1 MKDGAASGIGATT
14 ALVDW
19 HRIDWRSVNKRVRNL
34 RQRIYRASQQQQWNR
49 VRSLMKLMLRSY
61 ANLLWSVRRVT
72 QLNAGRKTAG
82 IDGYRALT
90 PSERV
95 NLVHQMS
102 VYAPHQVRPTQ
113 RLYIPKANGQRRPL
127 GIPCVRDRV
136 AQSIVKNAL
145 EPSWEAR
152 FEAHSYGFRP
162 GRSAQDAIDQTW
174 IRLNKGHDSW
184 ILDADIRSAFD
195 TISHQFILDAIGLCP
210 GREWI
215 RQWLKAGYMEAE
227 MFHPT
232 EAGTP
237 QGGVISPLLAN
248 IALDGMGPLLSQ
260 FTDRKA
266 FRRTEP
272 GREGQIGYRQVTRYG
287 FIRYADDFLVTARSR
302 EALEAILP
310 VLQDW
315 LQQRGLVLHP
325 EKTRIVHK
333 DGGFDFLGFHIQTRQ
348 GKCLITPQPAKVK
361 TKLQMLR
368 AWLKAHLHT
377 SPALVIRFLNPI
389 LQGWGRY
396 YRHVVSKR
404 VFNAMD
410 DQLWRAIWRWCLR
423 RHPNKSKTWVAQRYF
438 QAFGYRHW
446 VFAAT
451 VQTPNG
457 DDQSISLFR
466 LDSLTIE
473 RHVKVKGTASPDD
486 PELRDYWQR
495 RQQRQGK
502 LYWSRGSK
510 YYRLAQAQQ
519 WRCPVCGEALING
532 EEVHAHHCLPVQLGG
547 MSINENL
554 QLLHHACHRQVHG
567 QAQISVGSLRA

>member
-1 MKDGAASGIGATT
+1 VKDRVGNDIGATT
-14 ALVDW
+14 AQVDW
-19 HRIDWRSVNKRVRNL
+19 HSIVWKSVNKRLRNL
-34 RQRIYRASQQQQWNR
+34 RRRIYRASQQQQWNR
-49 VRSLMKLMLRSY
+49 VRSLMKLMLRSH

-82 IDGYRALT
+82 IDGYTALT
-90 PSERV
+90 PAQRV
-95 NLVHQMS
+95 HLVHQMS
-102 VYAPHQVRPTQ
+102 AYAPGQVRPA
-113 RLYIPKANGQRRPL
+113 RRIYIPKAKGKQRPL
-127 GIPCVRDRV
+127 GIPCVLDRV
-136 AQSIVKNAL
+136 AQSLVKNAL

-184 ILDADIRSAFD
+184 ILDADIKSAFD
-195 TISHQFILDAIGLCP
+195 TISHDFILDAIGLCP

-227 MFHPT
+227 VFHT
-232 EAGTP
+232 TDAGTP

-248 IALDGMGPLLSQ
+248 IALDGMGELLSQ
-260 FTDRKA
+260 FRDRKA
-266 FRRTEP
+266 FPRTQA
-272 GREGQIGYRQVTRYG
+272 GREGQVGYRQVTRYG

-302 EALEAILP
+302 EALEAVVPI
-310 VLQDW
+310 LQDW
-315 LQQRGLVLHP
+315 LQQRGLMLHP

-333 DGGFDFLGFHIQTRQ
+333 DEGFDFLGFHIQARQ
-348 GKCLITPQPAKVK
+348 GKCLITPQAAKVSA
-361 TKLQMLR
+361 KLQALR

-423 RHPNKSKTWVAQRYF
+423 RHPNKSKTWVAKRYF
-438 QAFGYRHW
+438 KAFGYRHW

-451 VQTPNG
+451 VRTPTDG
-457 DDQSISLFR
+457 DKSISLFR

-486 PELRDYWQR
+486 PDLQDYWQH
-495 RQQRQGK
+495 RQQRHGQQ
-502 LYWSRGSK
+502 YWSRGST
-510 YYRLAQAQQ
+510 YYRLAQRQQ
-519 WRCPVCGEALING
+519 WRCPVCGEGLVNG
-532 EEVHAHHCLPVQLGG
+532 EEIHAHHRSPVQAGG
-547 MSINENL
+547 LSQDENL
-554 QLLHHACHRQVHG
+554 QLLHQTCHRQVHG
-567 QAQISVGSLRA
+567 QAKTPVGSQRA